1 MHKIKLKLFQN
12 REGSMKK
19 LLIVCGVILGSAL
32 AAEVKK
38 LPDNIKHFSR
48 DMAKAMPEAAKVE
61 PAGRG
66 IYHVLD
72 GKSAKLGKLYLERI
86 SDDDRKMGYAGTIE
100 IAVLFGNDDKVA
112 GVLIGKNQET
122 PSFLNRV
129 RAAKFLQQWNR
140 LKMSEIPNQEVD
152 AVSGATYSSEA
163 IKHGVRKLAE
173 SYLSQDEK
181 TPPKALTKAER
192 TAIEREIIQLERKVK
207 MHERIYASSER
218 LLKQLQTRKDDE
230 LQLRF
235 LAAVEG
241 KDAAAEF
248 AKKHNMMYFNHPR
261 RGPAKKSKTELLAEK
276 YKASKSEAD
285 LKTLK
290 DAILADYEGM
300 LLRVPP
306 HNEEHAKAM
315 KASQARIEV
324 LKKKLGENAQE
335 KSKAGKDPHMKF
347 RSPEA
352 QAQQEK
358 IEKLAEVYRN
368 TRNPQV
374 LAALKKEVTKQVV
387 GGIAAMSAKITK
399 MEQDADRLQK
409 HLDALLEDPEAVI
422 QKRLD
427 ALTAGK

>member
-1 MHKIKLKLFQN
+1 
-12 REGSMKK
+12 
-19 LLIVCGVILGSAL
+19 
-32 AAEVKK
+32 
-38 LPDNIKHFSR
+38 
-48 DMAKAMPEAAKVE
+48 
-61 PAGRG
+61 
-66 IYHVLD
+66 
-72 GKSAKLGKLYLERI
+72 
-86 SDDDRKMGYAGTIE
+86 
-100 IAVLFGNDDKVA
+100 
-112 GVLIGKNQET
+112 
-122 PSFLNRV
+122 
-129 RAAKFLQQWNR
+129 
-140 LKMSEIPNQEVD
+140 
-152 AVSGATYSSEA
+152 
-163 IKHGVRKLAE
+163 
-173 SYLSQDEK
+173 
-181 TPPKALTKAER
+181 
-192 TAIEREIIQLERKVK
+192 
-207 MHERIYASSER
+207 
-218 LLKQLQTRKDDE
+218 
-230 LQLRF
+230 
-235 LAAVEG
+235 
-241 KDAAAEF
+241 
-248 AKKHNMMYFNHPR
+248 
-261 RGPAKKSKTELLAEK
+261 
-276 YKASKSEAD
+276 
-285 LKTLK
+285 
-290 DAILADYEGM
+290 M

-368 TRNPQV
+368 TKNPQV